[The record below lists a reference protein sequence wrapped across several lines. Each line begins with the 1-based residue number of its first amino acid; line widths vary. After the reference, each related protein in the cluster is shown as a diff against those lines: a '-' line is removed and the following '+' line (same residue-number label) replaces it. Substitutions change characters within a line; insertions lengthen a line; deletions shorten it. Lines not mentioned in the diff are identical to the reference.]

1 MNKYRPITPYSIRP
15 LEHRDG
21 IRMLEWM
28 KDPDIMR
35 FFRFSG
41 ESMKLSDTIAFIDK
55 SKNDNSNI
63 HFAISDGNDNYCGTV
78 SLKNVGNDSAEYAIC
93 LHPDSIGSGAA
104 KSGTISILDYG
115 FNILELESIYLNVLE
130 QNTRAVRFYEK
141 FGFRTTHTSSTTFDD
156 REATLIWYEMRR
168 DEWRNGHS

>member
-1 MNKYRPITPYSIRP
+1 
-15 LEHRDG
+15 
-21 IRMLEWM
+21 MLEWM